1 NVDPQPDAVGI
12 DATARHVF
20 VTTLGTNRV
29 TMLDAQSGAVL
40 RVIPVGVRPMVVA
53 VDTRTHRAF
62 IGNDVDGSVTILD
75 SVTGAVAG
83 TVAVGQDPTDAAVD
97 ERTGRAFIVNLS
109 GATARPTLWDR
120 LGCRVERL
128 FNKWCTYGPTFSRG
142 SVSMLDAAR

>member
-1 NVDPQPDAVGI
+1 
-12 DATARHVF
+12 
-20 VTTLGTNRV
+20 
-29 TMLDAQSGAVL
+29 M
-40 RVIPVGVRPMVVA
+40 
-53 VDTRTHRAF
+53 
-62 IGNDVDGSVTILD
+62 
-75 SVTGAVAG
+75 
-83 TVAVGQDPTDAAVD
+83 D